1 MAAEL
6 DNMVVR
12 YIIESEDGSREVFN
26 LDIEL
31 PAVALRQPDPSS
43 LPDWTRLDYYKCQ
56 HCPLTK
62 ESHPHCPVAAL
73 LVDYSKRVGRMVSYA
88 QVDLTI
94 EQGSTTTT
102 AKVPAQEALRSVLG
116 LVMATSGC
124 PHMSF
129 FRPLARYHVPL
140 ADMELTILRA
150 MSFYLVGQY
159 FGGKEKP
166 DWDTSFDG
174 LIDIY
179 KNAQD
184 VNKGMAERLRNAQ
197 VFTELNWLAA
207 LDTFAGMMPLT
218 IQRSLLKAKAYFLD

>member
-1 MAAEL
+1 MPADAEHML
-6 DNMVVR
+6 VR
-12 YIIESEDGSREVFN
+12 YAIESEDGSREVFE
-26 LDIEL
+26 LDIDL
-31 PAVALRQPDPSS
+31 PQVAIKQPDPSS
-43 LPDWTRLDYYKCQ
+43 LPEWTKLEYHKCR

-62 ESHPHCPVAAL
+62 ETQPHCPVAAL
-73 LVDYSKRVGRMVSYA
+73 LVDYGQRVGRMVSYS
-88 QVDLTI
+88 QVDLTV
-94 EQGSTTTT
+94 EQGATRTT

-159 FGGKEKP
+159 FKDKQKP

-174 LIDIY
+174 LIEIY
-179 KNAQD
+179 KNAQE
-184 VNKGMAERLRNAQ
+184 VNKGMANRLRQAQ

-218 IQRSLLKAKAYFLD
+218 IERSLLKAKAYFQD

>member
-1 MAAEL
+1 MPADAENL
-6 DNMVVR
+6 IVR
-12 YIIESEDGSREVFN
+12 YTIESEDGSREVFN
-26 LDIEL
+26 LDISL
-31 PAVALRQPDPSS
+31 PEVALPQPDPSA
-43 LPDWTRLDYYKCQ
+43 LPEWAELDYHKCE

-62 ESHPHCPVAAL
+62 ETNPHCPVAAL
-73 LVDYSKRVGRMVSYA
+73 LVDYGQRVGRMVSYA
-88 QVDLTI
+88 QVDLTV
-94 EQGSTTTT
+94 EQGPTVTK

-166 DWDTSFDG
+166 DWDTSFAG

-179 KNAQD
+179 KNAQE
-184 VNKGMAERLRNAQ
+184 VNKGMADRLRNAQ

-218 IQRSLLKAKAYFLD
+218 VERSLLKAKVYFQN